1 MTKSELIEAIFK
13 KYPNLGVDELK
24 KIVEVIFSRIS
35 DALINNDRV
44 EIRGFGSFSLR
55 RRKGHT
61 TSDPRGNGVVNI
73 GERNVVYFRMG
84 GYFLERLNPSN
95 MNKATI

>member
-1 MTKSELIEAIFK
+1 MTKSELIEAIFR

-61 TSDPRGNGVVNI
+61 TSDPRGQGLVSI
-73 GERNVVYFRMG
+73 GDRNVVYFRMG
-84 GYFLERLNPSN
+84 KSFLERLNPSN
-95 MNKATI
+95 MNNTAI